1 MASEHPRNAPG
12 SCVDCGNDAF
22 IRLASP
28 DGREEMICG
37 HCYAERIRAKPPPMK
52 KVRRV
57 DPDLKIP
64 RL

>member
-1 MASEHPRNAPG
+1 MATEQPRTAPG
-12 SCVDCGNDAF
+12 ECVDCGNDAF
-22 IRLASP
+22 IKLASD

-37 HCYAERIRAKPPPMK
+37 HCYSERIRTRPLSSK

-57 DPDLKIP
+57 DPDLKLP